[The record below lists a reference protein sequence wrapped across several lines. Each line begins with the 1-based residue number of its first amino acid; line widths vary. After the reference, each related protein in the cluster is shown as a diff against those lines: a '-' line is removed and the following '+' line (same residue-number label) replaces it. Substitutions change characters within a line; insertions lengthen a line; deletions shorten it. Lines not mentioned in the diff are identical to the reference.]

1 MQNTSPAALSW
12 SSLMGQQF
20 KNRLVSSQNTAFHL
34 KLVHFPQFFLSAR
47 IFWKKHG

>member
-1 MQNTSPAALSW
+1 MLFVFALETGQK
-12 SSLMGQQF
+12 SLCFSAKYGF
-20 KNRLVSSQNTAFHL
+20 LS